1 MHCTWLVN
9 GLVGESNVAKIKKEE
24 KEEREEEEEEE
35 EEEEQKASWEG
46 HKSSQRVGKV
56 AQQIWTQ
63 YSLRGLPSTSG
74 GS

>member
-1 MHCTWLVN
+1 MHCTWLVS

-35 EEEEQKASWEG
+35 EEEEKASWEG

-63 YSLRGLPSTSG
+63 NSLRGLPSISC

>member
-1 MHCTWLVN
+1 MHCAWLVN

-35 EEEEQKASWEG
+35 EEEEKASWEG
-46 HKSSQRVGKV
+46 HKSSQRVGEV
-56 AQQIWTQ
+56 AQQIWTK
-63 YSLRGLPSTSG
+63 YSLRGLPSISG

>member
-9 GLVGESNVAKIKKEE
+9 SLIGESNVAKIKKEE

-35 EEEEQKASWEG
+35 EEEEKASWEG
-46 HKSSQRVGKV
+46 YKFSQRVGEV
-56 AQQIWTQ
+56 AQQIQTQ

>member
-1 MHCTWLVN
+1 MHCAWLVN

-35 EEEEQKASWEG
+35 EEKASWEG
-46 HKSSQRVGKV
+46 HKSSQRVVEV